1 LEKIVFS
8 VRAQTESL
16 AGLGKI
22 QAQFFCK
29 EALRMLVRREV
40 APLEA
45 QQILVVDDNR
55 DGAQMLAMVL
65 RYAGHEVSV
74 AYDGHEALQLAREQR
89 PRVILLDIGMPRMD
103 GYTVA
108 RRLRDEPETKNSLI
122 IAVSG
127 YGLPGD
133 KARAK
138 AAGMNFHFLKP
149 VDKDLLLDILRAVPS
164 NALMAG

>member
-1 LEKIVFS
+1 
-8 VRAQTESL
+8 
-16 AGLGKI
+16 
-22 QAQFFCK
+22 
-29 EALRMLVRREV
+29 MLDRDGQ

-55 DGAQMLAMVL
+55 DGAQTLAMIL

-74 AYDGHEALQLAREQR
+74 AYNGQAALELAREQK
-89 PRVILLDIGMPRMD
+89 PKVILLDIGMPRMD

-108 RRLRDEPETKNSLI
+108 RRLRAAPETKDCQI

-138 AAGMNFHFLKP
+138 AAG
-149 VDKDLLLDILRAVPS
+149 
-164 NALMAG
+164 